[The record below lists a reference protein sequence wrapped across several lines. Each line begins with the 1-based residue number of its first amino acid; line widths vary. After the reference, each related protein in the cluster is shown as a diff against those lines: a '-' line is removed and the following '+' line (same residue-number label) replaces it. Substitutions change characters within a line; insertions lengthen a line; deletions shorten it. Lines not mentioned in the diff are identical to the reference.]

1 MTRWSRLRDKLR
13 KGEWHIFSV
22 VCFLAGVVAGREITL
37 LAKPEP
43 ILALIGIGIGVL
55 AYLLLLL
62 TATIIADIK
71 ERRREAPK
79 TI

>member
-1 MTRWSRLRDKLR
+1 MVEWGRLRDKLR
-13 KGEWHIFSV
+13 KGEWYAFSA
-22 VCFLAGVVAGREITL
+22 VCFIAGVVAGREITL

-43 ILALIGIGIGVL
+43 ILALIGIGVGVL

-62 TATIIADIK
+62 TATIIAEIK
-71 ERRREAPK
+71 ERRKAPK

>member
-1 MTRWSRLRDKLR
+1 M
-13 KGEWHIFSV
+13 
-22 VCFLAGVVAGREITL
+22 AGVVAGREITL

-43 ILALIGIGIGVL
+43 ILALIGVGVGVL

-62 TATIIADIK
+62 TATIIAEIK
-71 ERRREAPK
+71 ERRKAPK

>member
-1 MTRWSRLRDKLR
+1 MVRWSRLRDKLR
-13 KGEWHIFSV
+13 RGEWYAVSV

-43 ILALIGIGIGVL
+43 ILALIGVGIGVL

-62 TATIIADIK
+62 TATIIAEIK
-71 ERRREAPK
+71 ERRKAPK

>member
-1 MTRWSRLRDKLR
+1 MEWSRLRDKLR

-22 VCFLAGVVAGREITL
+22 VCFLAGVVAGREMTL

-71 ERRREAPK
+71 ERRKEAPK

>member
-1 MTRWSRLRDKLR
+1 LRDKLR
-13 KGEWHIFSV
+13 KGEWYIFSV
-22 VCFLAGVVAGREITL
+22 VCFLAGVVAEREMTL
-37 LAKPEP
+37 LAKPES
-43 ILALIGIGIGVL
+43 ILALIGIGVGVL

-71 ERRREAPK
+71 ERRKAPK

>member
-1 MTRWSRLRDKLR
+1 VVRWSKLRDKLR
-13 KGEWHIFSV
+13 KGEWYAVSV

-43 ILALIGIGIGVL
+43 ILALIGIGVGVL

-71 ERRREAPK
+71 ERRKAPK

>member
-1 MTRWSRLRDKLR
+1 
-13 KGEWHIFSV
+13 
-22 VCFLAGVVAGREITL
+22 LAGVVAGREITL

-43 ILALIGIGIGVL
+43 ILALIGVGVGVL

-71 ERRREAPK
+71 ERRKEAPK

>member
-1 MTRWSRLRDKLR
+1 MVEWSRLRDELR
-13 KGEWHIFSV
+13 KGEWYAFSA

-43 ILALIGIGIGVL
+43 ILALIGIGVGVL

-62 TATIIADIK
+62 TATIIAEIK
-71 ERRREAPK
+71 ERRKAPK

>member
-1 MTRWSRLRDKLR
+1 MVEWGRLRDKLR

-22 VCFLAGVVAGREITL
+22 VCFLVGVVAGREITL

-43 ILALIGIGIGVL
+43 ILALIGVGAGVL

-62 TATIIADIK
+62 TATIIAEIK
-71 ERRREAPK
+71 ERRKAPK

>member
-1 MTRWSRLRDKLR
+1 MEWSRLRDKLKR
-13 KGEWHIFSV
+13 GEWYAISA
-22 VCFLAGVVAGREITL
+22 VCFLAGVVAEREIAL

-43 ILALIGIGIGVL
+43 VLALIGIGVGVL

-71 ERRREAPK
+71 ERRKAPK

>member
-1 MTRWSRLRDKLR
+1 LRDKLG
-13 KGEWHIFSV
+13 KGEWYAVSV
-22 VCFLAGVVAGREITL
+22 VCFLAGVVAGREMTL

-43 ILALIGIGIGVL
+43 ILALIGIGVGVL

-71 ERRREAPK
+71 ERRKEAPK